1 VKVSEALRMGAT
13 LLRVHAEY
21 GEYIG
26 VCTALSRASP
36 SDHFAWFDASRFFRH
51 IYKEDGWRDSPD
63 LSAWWM
69 GPRNQEG
76 AWRRLIA
83 LDLAACFA
91 EELEAAGLPVTLP

>member
-1 VKVSEALRMGAT
+1 MKCSTELLLSAAFVLTPRDHWTKGAYQISTPKGPAYCVYGALI
-13 LLRVHAEY
+13 HAQ
-21 GEYIG
+21 
-26 VCTALSRASP
+26 VQRQCRPA
-36 SDHFAWFDASRFFRH
+36 
-51 IYKEDGWRDSPD
+51 
-63 LSAWWM
+63 AWWM